1 MEETNS
7 EINEN
12 KININSDSEMLTC
25 LDCPYIPSIKI
36 NTNQH
41 AINVECQNNIKISTN
56 NDISGHFHHKILLN
70 DYLTNIK
77 NNFENNKKKCSFCNH
92 LIKIDNIYYCSFCKA
107 FICSECINN
116 MHLEQKR
123 DHPALKLELINTC
136 CCIHNKINKFY
147 CKNCFKNICDFC
159 LKYNKFHNNHEI
171 INLDDI
177 LVDEKYLKEIDKEIN
192 NEEKEVNIIT
202 KKFDH
207 YINFL
212 QKKFDEY
219 IQLRNDEI
227 DLKRN
232 ILYNYDKYKNNYN
245 SIMNAKK
252 LKFDYFK
259 FNLDNEKGEEK
270 NLNQLKNFKKLLNEL
285 IIYEETRFE
294 QEKKKQDIKTGNNNQ
309 NDNNDIKNLK
319 ENSRHFKEN
328 YLLKSSK
335 YEVVNR
341 INTKHADAEIIV
353 TLKNNKLLIGYT
365 NRDLVIYG
373 KNDLKNILE
382 ELCKVNLSSTK
393 FNSIRSNIINFKG
406 IYQLKNE
413 NILISMSGLSNF
425 ILNVNYDTKT
435 FTVVQEFMIS
445 RGLRLNNPLFL
456 NLPIDPNNYDD
467 VIPVIPKKGAVI
479 NNNVQMNNNSDNIN
493 NNLNINNIINNTTND
508 GNIKSNEGQNTI
520 KNFFINHNNL
530 NNNNPN
536 INNNANPTAHQIRF
550 FPFPHGI
557 FQRITNRIGVP
568 IGHPLPHNIVQR
580 VNNPHQRK
588 RTLINLVAL
597 QNDDLLAISHKDCWI
612 LRNSGLKYL
621 AYKDEIIKCDKLIMI
636 KKALP
641 ISDNEFVIEILLPN
655 TNKTLPNHII
665 KPGIKKN
672 NLAYIF
678 FNLNYEET
686 YRRNLMLFETVIR
699 SDNNYIY
706 IKDLHSL
713 LLMSNKNKEVIHI
726 IEVDSLGPIV
736 PIKLNKSFI
745 IQEKE
750 NNAIVEYR
758 IIDNEVV
765 KSEKLMENQRIKLL
779 TELDDDFNTLIIQH
793 KNESLLF
800 LQ

>member
-1 MEETNS
+1 MEETSS

-36 NTNQH
+36 NINQH
-41 AINVECQNNIKISTN
+41 SINVECQNNIKISAN

-77 NNFENNKKKCSFCNH
+77 NNFGNNKKKCSFCNNI
-92 LIKIDNIYYCSFCKA
+92 IKIDNIYYCSFCKD

-116 MHLEQKR
+116 MHLDQKR
-123 DHPALKLELINTC
+123 DHPALKLDLINTY
-136 CCIHNKINKFY
+136 CCIHNKMNKFY

-159 LKYNKFHNNHEI
+159 LKYNNIHNSHEI
-171 INLDDI
+171 IKFDDI
-177 LVDEKYLKEIDKEIN
+177 LVDDKYLKEIDKEIN
-192 NEEKEVNIIT
+192 NEEKELNIIT
-202 KKFDH
+202 KKFGQ
-207 YINFL
+207 YINFV
-212 QKKFDEY
+212 QKKFNEY

-245 SIMNAKK
+245 SIMNVKK

-259 FNLDNEKGEEK
+259 VNLDNEKGEDK
-270 NLNQLKNFKKLLNEL
+270 NLNKLKNFKKLLNEL
-285 IIYEETRFE
+285 IIYEETLFE
-294 QEKKKQDIKTGNNNQ
+294 QKNKKQDIKSGNNNQ
-309 NDNNDIKNLK
+309 KDNNDIKNLK
-319 ENSRHFKEN
+319 EKENSKHFKEN
-328 YLLKSSK
+328 FLLKSPK
-335 YEVVNR
+335 YEVVNK
-341 INTKHADAEIIV
+341 INTKQADAEIIV
-353 TLKNNKLLIGYT
+353 TLKNNKLLIAYT
-365 NRDLVIYG
+365 NRDLIIYG

-393 FNSIRSNIINFKG
+393 INNIRSNIINFKG

-425 ILNVNYDTKT
+425 ILNVNYNTKT

-445 RGLRLNNPLFL
+445 RGLRLNNPLFS
-456 NLPIDPNNYDD
+456 NLPIDPYNYDD
-467 VIPVIPKKGAVI
+467 VIPAIPKKGGII
-479 NNNVQMNNNSDNIN
+479 NNNNQMNNNLDDIN
-493 NNLNINNIINNTTND
+493 NNLNINNLINNKTND
-508 GNIKSNEGQNTI
+508 GNIKINEGQN
-520 KNFFINHNNL
+520 NVNNNNNL

-536 INNNANPTAHQIRF
+536 IINNANPIGRQIKLF
-550 FPFPHGI
+550 AFPQGI

-588 RTLINLVAL
+588 RTLISLVAL

-621 AYKDEIIKCDKLIMI
+621 AYKDQIIKCDKLIMI

-641 ISDNEFVIEILLPN
+641 ISDNEFVIEILLSN
-655 TNKTLPNHII
+655 IKTPPNHII

-686 YRRNLMLFETVIR
+686 YRRNLMLFETVIS
-699 SDNNYIY
+699 SDNDYIY

-758 IIDNEVV
+758 IINNEIV
-765 KSEKLMENQRIKLL
+765 KSEKMIENPRIKLL
-779 TELDDDFNTLIIQH
+779 TELDDDFKTLIIQY